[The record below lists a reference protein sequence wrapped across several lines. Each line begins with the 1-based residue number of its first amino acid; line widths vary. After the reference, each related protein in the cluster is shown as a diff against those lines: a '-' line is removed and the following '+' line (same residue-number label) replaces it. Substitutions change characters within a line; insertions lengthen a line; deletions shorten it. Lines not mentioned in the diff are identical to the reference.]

1 MLQYGQK
8 GARAADAWRNK
19 NSHGKE
25 FYISSFGR
33 CFARSGPLMM
43 PLCVDFNS
51 DDSISGGFKI
61 AKPELFGSKI
71 KEEV

>member
-1 MLQYGQK
+1 MLQHGQK

-19 NSHGKE
+19 NSHAKE
-25 FYISSFGR
+25 FYISFFGR
-33 CFARSGPLMM
+33 CVVRPGQLMM
-43 PLCVDFNS
+43 PICVDFNS
-51 DDSISGGFKI
+51 DGSISGGFKI